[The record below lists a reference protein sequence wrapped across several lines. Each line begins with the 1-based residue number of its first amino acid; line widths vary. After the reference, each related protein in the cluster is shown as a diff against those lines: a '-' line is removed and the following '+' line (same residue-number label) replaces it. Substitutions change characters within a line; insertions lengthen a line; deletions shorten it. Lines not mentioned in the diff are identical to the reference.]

1 MRHGSKPE
9 SDTRLRPA
17 AWASHRT
24 ITAKLSPDRFREV
37 VDLFGEDH
45 QETPAGFRI
54 EMATHGSVTSVDLV
68 RDIGY
73 ERGGTP
79 RPTPLLFS
87 ADSANPYEVSDC
99 APLIAN
105 VTCNPGIVYDL
116 FINNPDANI
125 GGHFTTLDEVL
136 VELSKAAGPGCDVSV
151 EIANPY
157 GDINEILEE
166 VARYEEILTRHRL
179 VVKVPHTGPLSA
191 DTAGDLLKG
200 NGLLRKRYNS
210 GAPRDMLRGHALAR
224 QLHDLGHRVNF
235 TLMFEPHQTPLAL
248 QARPYFINAFVR
260 HRADAT
266 RRMRGFVAAYDATSD
281 EQFVADLRDY
291 LVRMDYLGTDDKALD
306 LLTVLRLTRTL
317 LRQRDDGPDDGMDS
331 VRRSL
336 RWLSTTHL
344 PETRLIVCSMD
355 GEQMFPDLMTMLSEP
370 EFHLHR
376 RVLVTADPAYLAR
389 WTTSPRSD
397 LPASI
402 PVRRPFGTGR
412 TQRRHVIRSDRPN
425 RVSTTQGHPPS
436 ASLLAYAPWCG
447 LWVPGGRTPGITDG
461 SSGPPGGVRMG
472 SPRQPGDGTSEPPRD
487 DVAAVLETGPDAIR
501 PAPGRPP
508 HRSVPPFA
516 RGIEFTQFRP

>member
-1 MRHGSKPE
+1 MTYANGTADPVGLDATRFETRIGHEGYVRRLPE
-9 SDTRLRPA
+9 RVT
-17 AWASHRT
+17 RT
-24 ITAKLSPDRFREV
+24 ITASKLEVTDRFREV

-54 EMATHGSVTSVDLV
+54 ETATHGSVTSVDLV

-370 EFHLHR
+370 EFLPLHR
-376 RVLVTADPAYLAR
+376 RVLVTTDPAYLAR
-389 WTTSPRSD
+389 WTTSPH
-397 LPASI
+397 
-402 PVRRPFGTGR
+402 VVTY
-412 TQRRHVIRSDRPN
+412 QRRFLSAVRSAPDAL
-425 RVSTTQGHPPS
+425 S
-436 ASLLAYAPWCG
+436 A
-447 LWVPGGRTPGITDG
+447 
-461 SSGPPGGVRMG
+461 
-472 SPRQPGDGTSEPPRD
+472 GTSSS
-487 DVAAVLETGPDAIR
+487 
-501 PAPGRPP
+501 
-508 HRSVPPFA
+508 RS
-516 RGIEFTQFRP
+516 